1 MTALMKSVRAKQQ
14 RNLQA
19 LIDAGAD
26 VDLIAQREVC
36 RYAFFFMC
44 LRVFVCSCVCVGF
57 FFFFL
62 HLFLANNFH
71 VFVPSF
77 SFLT

>member
-26 VDLIAQREVC
+26 VDVIAQREVC
-36 RYAFFFMC
+36 RYAFFLLFMFMC
-44 LRVFVCSCVCVGF
+44 VCGF
-57 FFFFL
+57 FCYIFF
-62 HLFLANNFH
+62 
-71 VFVPSF
+71 
-77 SFLT
+77 

>member
-26 VDLIAQREVC
+26 VDVITQREVC
-36 RYAFFFMC
+36 RYAFF
-44 LRVFVCSCVCVGF
+44 
-57 FFFFL
+57 
-62 HLFLANNFH
+62 
-71 VFVPSF
+71 
-77 SFLT
+77 